1 MKKYIRF
8 IAVFATLV
16 LGFSVYKKEDSN
28 VYAIELENKIGL
40 LIENKEDV
48 YKRQNFRSL
57 DVWLTYI

>member
-28 VYAIELENKIGL
+28 VYAIELENKICL
-40 LIENKEDV
+40 K
-48 YKRQNFRSL
+48 
-57 DVWLTYI
+57 TYRKNTNYVQCH

>member
-28 VYAIELENKIGL
+28 VYAIELENKIDL
-40 LIENKEDV
+40 LI
-48 YKRQNFRSL
+48 
-57 DVWLTYI
+57 